1 MNDEQPNSLDLIF
14 RTARVARSRDNRR
27 AEDRA
32 RSFAPAASTQNDGKA
47 NAAAQDDG
55 RVHEGRG
62 RVAAS
67 VAGIALLA
75 LLSVLLFSMLTF
87 VMSACAQGPRIEIV
101 GADGFPRAAVAVE
114 IADTPASREY
124 GLMFR
129 KHLDE
134 DAGMIFIF
142 KAPQHQEFWMKNTI
156 ISLDMIFADSGG
168 KIVGIVRKAEPF
180 SEAIDAVEGDSQ
192 YVLEVNGG
200 FCDRHGVKSGDT
212 LRFEGFV
219 PHAAD

>member
-1 MNDEQPNSLDLIF
+1 V
-14 RTARVARSRDNRR
+14 VAS
-27 AEDRA
+27 
-32 RSFAPAASTQNDGKA
+32 G
-47 NAAAQDDG
+47 
-55 RVHEGRG
+55 
-62 RVAAS
+62 
-67 VAGIALLA
+67 AGVALLA
-75 LLSVLLFSMLTF
+75 LLSILLFSMLTF
-87 VMSACAQGPRIEIV
+87 VLSACAQGPRIEIV
-101 GADGFPRAAVAVE
+101 GADGAARTAVSVE
-114 IADTPASREY
+114 IADNSASREY

-142 KAPQHQEFWMKNTI
+142 KAPQHLQFWMKNTI
-156 ISLDMIFADSGG
+156 ISLDMIFADSRG

>member
-1 MNDEQPNSLDLIF
+1 MNDGRDV
-14 RTARVARSRDNRR
+14 RVDGYVEIR

-32 RSFAPAASTQNDGKA
+32 RSFASA
-47 NAAAQDDG
+47 AAAQDDS
-55 RVHEGRG
+55 RG
-62 RVAAS
+62 HDERSPVAAAS
-67 VAGIALLA
+67 VAGIALLT
-75 LLSVLLFSMLTF
+75 LLSILAVSMLTF
-87 VMSACAQGPRIEIV
+87 VLSACAQGPRIEIV
-101 GADGFPRAAVAVE
+101 GADGLPRAAVAVE

-129 KHLDE
+129 KQLDE
-134 DAGMIFIF
+134 RAGMIFVF
-142 KAPQHQEFWMKNTI
+142 KEQQHLQFWMKNTI
-156 ISLDMIFADSGG
+156 ISLDMIFADSHG

-180 SEAIDAVEGDSQ
+180 SEATDSVDGDSQ

>member
-32 RSFAPAASTQNDGKA
+32 RSFAPAAS
-47 NAAAQDDG
+47 AQDDG
-55 RVHEGRG
+55 RGHEERW
-62 RVAAS
+62 RVVAS
-67 VAGIALLA
+67 GAGVALLA
-75 LLSVLLFSMLTF
+75 LLSILLFSMLTF
-87 VMSACAQGPRIEIV
+87 VLSACAQGPRIEIV
-101 GADGFPRAAVAVE
+101 GADGAARTAVSVE
-114 IADTPASREY
+114 IADNSASREY

-142 KAPQHQEFWMKNTI
+142 KAPQHLQFWMKNTI
-156 ISLDMIFADSGG
+156 ISLDMIFADSRG